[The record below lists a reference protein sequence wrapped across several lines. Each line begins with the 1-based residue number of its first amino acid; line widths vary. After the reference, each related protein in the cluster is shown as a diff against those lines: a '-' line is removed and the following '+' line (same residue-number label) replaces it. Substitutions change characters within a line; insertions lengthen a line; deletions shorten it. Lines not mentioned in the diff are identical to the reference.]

1 MAAFL
6 QAFGSL
12 SVAMQGYLLFVT
24 LIVGVVVSTTIY
36 AGIYFT
42 RKLMVSASLLLRGK
56 FE

>member
-6 QAFGSL
+6 QTFGSL